1 MGYYNDKFLAA
12 YERAEVKEIL
22 HEAPEKPKPKKAKDM
37 EDWELEDAAKRR
49 KNEATYEEN
58 SPGERRRK
66 KIMSA
71 VRDVAA
77 VAGLVTTAGA
87 IAKTAMDHKD
97 RAARKGETSMD
108 RATKKLADEAAY
120 DKAKR
125 EQIRASV
132 GRRVYKIER
141 RGNVARTGTRIVKRP
156 TVAGQE
162 RLLNKIAGKSASGAK
177 FTNASVSERVKKGE
191 IRIKRRAVKHSVDMD
206 DVNVFYGA
214 ANKPIKGK
222 GKAKKKPIKNEWKG
236 DCKTKGKGKCKD

>member
-22 HEAPEKPKPKKAKDM
+22 HEAPKKAKDM

-49 KNEATYEEN
+49 KNEATYNEN
-58 SPGERRRK
+58 SPRELRRK
-66 KIMSA
+66 KVMSA

-87 IAKTAMDHKD
+87 IANTAMNHKD
-97 RAARKGETSMD
+97 RSARKGETSID
-108 RATKKLADEAAY
+108 RATRKLADEAAY

-125 EQIRASV
+125 EQIRAGVSS
-132 GRRVYKIER
+132 RRYKIKDH
-141 RGNVARTGTRIVKRP
+141 GKVLRTGSVHVKHP
-156 TVAGQE
+156 TAAGQN
-162 RLLNKIAGKSASGAK
+162 RVLNKLSGKTASGAQV
-177 FTNASVSERVKKGE
+177 TNAAVSERIKKGAVK
-191 IRIKRRAVKHSVDMD
+191 IKRSVRHSVDMD

-214 ANKPIKGK
+214 ANKPIKAK